1 MWGSGENRRA
11 GVSAW
16 IYLARDSAL
25 HEQSRGRGCAA
36 SENKVQPFPGG
47 LICRYCHWKS
57 CSSDNILPQFDTA
70 TVQGTVQHKLRNI
83 AQATEFR
90 GKAKTHRLQYS
101 IIHGV
106 KDLCWEAIDSL
117 DKSNQ

>member
-1 MWGSGENRRA
+1 MWRSIENRRA

-57 CSSDNILPQFDTA
+57 RPSDNILPQFDTA
-70 TVQGTVQHKLRNI
+70 TVQGTNCKTSHKR
-83 AQATEFR
+83 TGFR
-90 GKAKTHRLQYS
+90 GKAKTHRLQYC
-101 IIHGV
+101 IIHGD
-106 KDLCWEAIDSL
+106 KDLL
-117 DKSNQ
+117 GGN